1 MSPVVSSREL
11 PSRDL
16 PSRTP
21 PRPVRRSAALS
32 PAALLRRRF
41 RRDQEGATAVEFALV
56 AIPFFGLMFAIIE
69 TSFTML
75 AGQLVDT
82 AVIDASRLVMTGQA
96 ETQKFDAAKFKATV
110 CANVPSFIDCKGK
123 VYTDVKVLSGYGA
136 SPAIP
141 TDKAGNF
148 DPSKVGYQAST
159 AEDIVMVRAYYR
171 WSGIIASVARKF
183 GLDFSNQPDGSTL
196 IVATSVFRNEPYK

>member
-1 MSPVVSSREL
+1 MSPVVSSR
-11 PSRDL
+11 DL
-16 PSRTP
+16 PSHMP
-21 PRPVRRSAALS
+21 PRPARRASALS

-41 RRDQEGATAVEFALV
+41 RRAEEGVAAVEFALV
-56 AIPFFGLMFAIIE
+56 AVPFFGLMFAIIE

-96 ETQKFDAAKFKATV
+96 ETQKFDAAKFKAAV
-110 CANVPSFIDCKGK
+110 CARVPSFIDCAGK
-123 VYTDVKVLSGYGA
+123 VYTDVKVLSAYNSA
-136 SPAIP
+136 AAIP

-148 DPSKVGYQAST
+148 DSSKVGYETST